1 MKLTGWVGAGAMVV
15 LAACRGDAPRDE
27 ASKPPGDTLSVQKL
41 DSIRQ
46 HQVAA
51 NAGGI
56 SGDTVGPG
64 FKVTAEF
71 TQDTL
76 MISPAEIPPGEVT
89 IYAQNKTQEVHRLEI
104 VGQYGGRWRTLRIPP
119 GGGVSLNS
127 TMVAGPYDARDPD
140 SKDKRFRSKI
150 VVK

>member
-1 MKLTGWVGAGAMVV
+1 MKLTGWVGVGAMVV
-15 LAACRGDAPRDE
+15 LAACRGDAPREE
-27 ASKPPGDTLSVQKL
+27 AKTEPGDTISAEKM

-46 HQVAA
+46 HQVAV

-71 TQDTL
+71 TQDGL
-76 MISPAEIPPGEVT
+76 KISPTEIPPGEVT
-89 IYAQNKTQEVHRLEI
+89 IYAQNKSQETHRLEI
-104 VGQYGGRWRTLRIPP
+104 VGEYGGRWRTLRVPP
-119 GGGVSLNS
+119 GGAVSINS
-127 TMVAGPYDARDPD
+127 TMGAGPYDAHDPD
-140 SKDKRFRSKI
+140 SKDKRFRTSI

>member
-1 MKLTGWVGAGAMVV
+1 MKLIGWVGAGAMVV

-27 ASKPPGDTLSVQKL
+27 ARKAPGDTLSVEKL
-41 DSIRQ
+41 DSIRR
-46 HQVAA
+46 HEVAA

-56 SGDTVGPG
+56 SADTVGPG

-76 MISPAEIPPGEVT
+76 TISPAEIPPGEVT
-89 IYAQNKTQEVHRLEI
+89 IYAQNKSQETHRLEI
-104 VGQYGGRWRTLRIPP
+104 VGQYGGRWRTLKIPP

-127 TMVAGPYDARDPD
+127 TMVAGPYDVSDPD

>member
-1 MKLTGWVGAGAMVV
+1 MKLKGWVEVGAMVV
-15 LAACRGDAPRDE
+15 LAACRGDAPREE
-27 ASKPPGDTLSVQKL
+27 ATKAPGDTISAAKM

-64 FKVTAEF
+64 FKVVAEF
-71 TQDTL
+71 TNDTL
-76 MISPAEIPPGEVT
+76 TISPVEIPPGEVT
-89 IYAQNKTQEVHRLEI
+89 IYAQNKSQEPHRLEI
-104 VGQYGGRWRTLRIPP
+104 VGQYGGRWRSLRVPP
-119 GGGVSLNS
+119 GGTVSLNS
-127 TMVAGPYDARDPD
+127 TMVAGPYDAFDPD
-140 SKDKRFRSKI
+140 AKDKRFRSKL